1 MAAKQSKFNISALQF
16 LCIDADT
23 TMRQMLAD
31 VLRSLGV
38 RSITE
43 AADGKAG
50 QEVLAASCPDI
61 IFCEWELPEVNGIDL
76 VRHIRGDPDSLNR
89 MTPVIFVTA
98 HTQVRHVTAA
108 RDAGVT
114 EYLAKPFSA
123 RLIYSRIC
131 SVLEHPRAFIEAET
145 FIGPDRRRRHD
156 PYLVSQAR
164 RSSDATTPEVMSG
177 TITDDEIEAML
188 GL

>member
-1 MAAKQSKFNISALQF
+1 MAAKVSKFNISALQF
-16 LCIDADT
+16 LCVDSDT
-23 TMRQMLAD
+23 TMRQMLVD
-31 VLRSLGV
+31 VLRSLGA
-38 RSITE
+38 RTINE
-43 AADGKAG
+43 AADGKTG
-50 QEVLAASCPDI
+50 LAALETSCPDI
-61 IFCEWELPEVNGIDL
+61 IFSEWELPEVNGIDL
-76 VRHIRGDPDSLNR
+76 VRTVRGDINSMNR

-131 SVLEHPRAFIEAET
+131 AVLEQPRAFIEADG
-145 FIGPDRRRRHD
+145 FVGPDRRRRHD

-164 RSSDATTPEVMSG
+164 RSSDAVAAETMSG
-177 TITDDEIEAML
+177 IITDDEIDAML

>member
-1 MAAKQSKFNISALQF
+1 MARKQPKFDISALQF
-16 LCIDADT
+16 LAVDADQ
-23 TMRQMLAD
+23 TMRNTLVD
-31 VLRSLGV
+31 VLRSLGA
-38 RSITE
+38 RTINE
-43 AADGKAG
+43 AVDGETA
-50 QEVLAASCPDI
+50 LAALDTSCPDI
-61 IFCEWELPEVNGIDL
+61 IFSEWELPKLNGIDF
-76 VRHIRGDPDSLNR
+76 VRTIRSNPHGMHR

-131 SVLEHPRAFIEAET
+131 AVLENPRAFIEAEGFT
-145 FIGPDRRRRHD
+145 GPDRRRRHD
-156 PYLVSQAR
+156 PYLVGQAR
-164 RSSDATTPEVMSG
+164 RASDASAGGQMSG